1 MGGLVHHLLSN
12 SVGAF
17 PERNA
22 IVCARRTLSYRE
34 MGACVDGFTSQ
45 LLAAGLGRGKR
56 VAIYA
61 EKRFEVVAS
70 MFAASQA
77 GAVFVPVNP
86 ALKAEQVGHIL
97 NDCNVGVLVTTPDR
111 LAALREVL
119 PSCPDLRAVF
129 SVGGDRGEQGR
140 LPVLPWTETLAP
152 NAPPAHRV
160 IDGDIAAILYT
171 SGSTGKPKGVVL
183 SHRNIVAGAES
194 VAQYLELSP
203 EDRTLCVPPLSFDY
217 GMNQVMTAFLTGAA
231 AVLFNLL
238 FPKDVVT
245 AVVKHRITG
254 LPCVAP
260 LWIQVAELDWPESVQ
275 SHLRYFTNTGGAMPR
290 ETLARLRKLLPTT
303 APYLMYGLTEAF
315 RSTYL
320 PPSEA
325 DRRPDSIGKAIPNAE
340 VLVVRPDGT
349 PCDPNEPGELVH
361 RGVHVSLGYW
371 NDAEKT
377 AERFKP
383 APGQPSGLVNPELA
397 VWSGDTVRMDEEGFI
412 YFIGRRDEMI
422 KTSGY
427 RVSPT
432 EIEDVLYTT
441 GLVAEAAAFG
451 VKHPRLGDA
460 IVVVA
465 TAAEG
470 VQDAEKG
477 LRAACQ
483 KRLPVYMAPAHI
495 EIVTEALP
503 RNPNGKIDRKAL
515 ATARAGLFGA

>member
-1 MGGLVHHLLSN
+1 MGGLVHHLLQN
-12 SVGAF
+12 SAAAF
-17 PERNA
+17 AERTA
-22 IVCARRTLSYRE
+22 LVCAKRSLSYGE
-34 MGACVDGFTSQ
+34 MAACVDGFTSQ
-45 LLAAGLGRGKR
+45 LLAAGVGRGER
-56 VAIYA
+56 VAVYA

-97 NDCNVGVLVTTPDR
+97 NDCNVRILVTTVDR
-111 LAALREVL
+111 LAALRETL
-119 PSCPDLRAVF
+119 PACPDLETVF
-129 SVGGDRGEQGR
+129 VIGGDHVDLERVQAA
-140 LPVLPWTETLAP
+140 PWSDTPAP
-152 NAPPAHRV
+152 GAPAPHRA
-160 IDGDIAAILYT
+160 IDADIAAILYT

-194 VAQYLELSP
+194 VAEYLELTP

-217 GMNQVMTAFLTGAA
+217 GMNQVMTAFLTGAT

-238 FPKDVVT
+238 FAKDVVS
-245 AVVKHRITG
+245 AVAKHRITG

-260 LWIQVAELDWPESVQ
+260 LWIQLAELDWPASVQ
-275 SHLRYFTNTGGAMPR
+275 EHLRYFTNTGGAMPR
-290 ETLARLRKLLPTT
+290 ETLARLRKALPATK
-303 APYLMYGLTEAF
+303 PYLMYGLTEAF

-320 PPSEA
+320 PPTEA

-340 VLVVRPDGT
+340 IMVVRPDGT
-349 PCDPNEPGELVH
+349 PCAPNEEGELVH

-371 NDAEKT
+371 NDPEKT

-383 APGQPSGLVNPELA
+383 APGQPGGLVNPELA
-397 VWSGDTVRMDEEGFI
+397 VWSGDTVKTDEEGYI
-412 YFIGRRDEMI
+412 YFVGRRDEMI

-432 EIEDVLYTT
+432 EIEDVLYST
-441 GLVAEAAAFG
+441 GLIGEAAAFG

-465 TAAEG
+465 TPADGAGEL
-470 VQDAEKG
+470 EKA
-477 LRAACQ
+477 LRVECQ
-483 KRLPVYMAPAHI
+483 KRLPPYMAPAHI
-495 EIVTEALP
+495 EIVSAPLP

-515 ATARAGLFGA
+515 ATARAGLFKP